1 MDDLL
6 EVTRADRDGVPV
18 VRPVGEV
25 DVATTPALRAELT
38 SIPEDTAK
46 VVVDLSEVTFLDST
60 GLGVLIAA
68 MKRLRDSATGG
79 RLDLVVT
86 RPHIHKVLEVTGL
99 TTVFGIYAT
108 LDEALAP

>member
-1 MDDLL
+1 MDELL
-6 EVTRADRDGVPV
+6 EVSREDHDGVPV
-18 VRPVGEV
+18 VRPVGEL

-38 SIPEDTAK
+38 AIPEDTAK
-46 VVVDLSEVTFLDST
+46 VIVDLTDVTFLDST

-68 MKRLRDSATGG
+68 MKRFRDSSAAG